1 MNGLNLSESYYN
13 GCAKEIF
20 ETTFK
25 ALMERVAIGLVGPG
39 SECFGFDDE
48 FSRDHDWGPSFC
60 LWVSQDDFQRYGK
73 ELQACYDALP
83 KEYLGFGPRVVSPG
97 EEGRVGVMEISDFYG
112 RYTGLKTA
120 PNSIADWNIPTDNL
134 ALCTN
139 GKVFSDPL
147 GEFSQWRT
155 TLLNYYPEGLRLKKI
170 ADCCMHAGQ
179 AGQYNWQRGILRND
193 AYVTNAAKVKFC
205 TEIMQLIYLLN
216 KAYAPFYKWLLKGVA
231 PLPILGAEIA
241 PLIEKVLTGHDETT
255 SEGSGWKQQQDTME
269 LICHKVSS
277 KLQDLGLSDQK
288 VPMLTDHALSILA
301 RIKDQEFKNN
311 PTGVTMSLPAK
322 NETVKRIVEGEWH
335 MFSTVNAKADSDPLT
350 QGQPTCRD
358 FPEEFKIH
366 RIATLMAWSE
376 RTLVSYL
383 DDINEAQS
391 TRRNLMTYKYA
402 RMDNLIPSE
411 NNSIYIDKIAKV
423 LLQWQKEFIDK
434 YPRIMSGGR
443 SLSGGDSGTDWASF
457 ENYLRCELES
467 YSEKTLRALF
477 LDTEDLR
484 VSARSMSEEVY
495 KILVQK
501 KGYKSLEEAEQKQIS
516 RLSSPTGC

>member
-1 MNGLNLSESYYN
+1 MTGLNLSESFYN
-13 GCAKEIF
+13 GCGKEIF
-20 ETTFK
+20 ENTFK

-60 LWVSQDDFQRYGK
+60 LWVTREDFQRYGK

-97 EEGRVGVMEISDFYG
+97 EEGRVGVMEISSFYG
-112 RYTGLKTA
+112 HYTGLTSA
-120 PNSIADWNIPTDNL
+120 PNSIEDWNISSENL

-155 TLLNYYPEGLRLKKI
+155 ALLNFYPESLRLKKI

-193 AYVTNAAKVKFC
+193 PYVINAAKVKFC

-216 KAYAPFYKWLLKGVA
+216 KVYAPFYKWLLKGVGQ
-231 PLPILGAEIA
+231 LPILGAEIA
-241 PLIEKVLTGHDETT
+241 PLIEKVLTGQDETT
-255 SEGSGWKQQQDTME
+255 SGPSGWKQQQATMA
-269 LICHKVSS
+269 LICQKVSS

-288 VPMLTDHALSILA
+288 VPFLTDHAPSILA

-311 PTGVTMSLPAK
+311 PRGVTMNLPAK
-322 NETVKRIVEGEWH
+322 DETVKRIVAGEWE
-335 MFSTVNAKADSDPLT
+335 MFSCVNAMADSDPLT

-383 DDINEAQS
+383 DDINAARN

-402 RMDNLIPSE
+402 RMDNLIPCE
-411 NNSIYIDKIAKV
+411 NNSIYIDKIAEI
-423 LLQWQKEFIDK
+423 LLQWQQEFIDK

-443 SLSGGDSGTDWASF
+443 SLSGGDSGTDWGSF
-457 ENYLRCELES
+457 KNYLCCELES
-467 YSEKTLRALF
+467 YSEKTLRGLF

-484 VSARSMSEEVY
+484 NSGRSMSEEVY
-495 KILVQK
+495 KILVQQ
-501 KGYKSLEEAEQKQIS
+501 KGYKSLDEAEQKQTRS
-516 RLSSPTGC
+516 LH

>member
-1 MNGLNLSESYYN
+1 MNGLNLSESFYN
-13 GCAKEIF
+13 GCGKEIF
-20 ETTFK
+20 ENTFK

-60 LWVSQDDFQRYGK
+60 LWVTRDDFQRYGK

-83 KEYLGFGPRVVSPG
+83 QEYLGFGPRVVSPG
-97 EEGRVGVMEISDFYG
+97 EKGRVGVMETSAFYSH
-112 RYTGLKTA
+112 YTGLNSA
-120 PNSIADWNIPTDNL
+120 PNSITDWNIPAENL

-155 TLLNYYPEGLRLKKI
+155 VLLNFYPEALWLKKI

-193 AYVTNAAKVKFC
+193 PYVINAAKVKFC

-216 KAYAPFYKWLLKGVA
+216 RAYAPFYKWLLKGVA
-231 PLPILGAEIA
+231 QLPILGAEIA
-241 PLIEKVLTGHDETT
+241 PLIEKVLISQDEMT
-255 SEGSGWKQQQDTME
+255 SGGGWKKQQDTMA
-269 LICHKVSS
+269 LICQKVIS
-277 KLQDLGLSDQK
+277 KLLALELTDQN
-288 VPMLTDHALSILA
+288 VPFLTDHAPAILS

-311 PTGVTMSLPAK
+311 LRGVKMNPPTK
-322 NETVKRIVEGEWH
+322 RETVKAIVEGEWH
-335 MFSTVNAKADSDPLT
+335 MFSTVNAKVDSDPLK

-383 DDINEAQS
+383 DDITTARN
-391 TRRNLMTYKYA
+391 TKRNLMTYKYA
-402 RMDNLIPSE
+402 RMDNLIPCE
-411 NNSIYIDKIAKV
+411 NNSTYIAKIATIQI
-423 LLQWQKEFIDK
+423 QWQKEFIDK

-443 SLSGGDSGTDWASF
+443 SLSGGNSGTDWGSF

-467 YSEKTLRALF
+467 YSEKTLRGLF
-477 LDTEDLR
+477 LDTEDYR

-495 KILVQK
+495 KVLVQQ
-501 KGYKSLEEAEQKQIS
+501 KGYDSLEAAEQKQA
-516 RLSSPTGC
+516 